1 MCQKFWIL
9 LRHLVSF
16 HRDKILNLPSSLIKY
31 IDNVIT
37 LSFHNSLLLYT
48 NLISIAKVITRF
60 ILLCQLSTK
69 LWFLKHFCFSPPFQ
83 TSFTNVF
90 FIMNNTFKLSLISL
104 LEFVFPHC
112 YLNAIPLWKIMQVKT
127 EPKHLYKNLSWFW
140 ERAENNLKSEFS
152 KLTSN
157 PYDKKWFFLC
167 LLKIHM
173 PVRLV
178 FSCEVSCLNFSI
190 DFPYL
195 LLWLLFLKFVFQCFS
210 DLIKMKKLS
219 ESN

>member
-1 MCQKFWIL
+1 ML
-9 LRHLVSF
+9 LHFLSITQSF
-16 HRDKILNLPSSLIKY
+16 
-31 IDNVIT
+31 
-37 LSFHNSLLLYT
+37 LYT
-48 NLISIAKVITRF
+48 NLISIPKVITKF
-60 ILLCQLSTK
+60 ILLRQLSTK
-69 LWFLKHFCFSPPFQ
+69 LLFLKHFCFSPPFQ

-219 ESN
+219 ESNSYMATTNEMWFSVGGINGVTYKLPTAL

>member
-1 MCQKFWIL
+1 ML
-9 LRHLVSF
+9 LHFLSITHSF
-16 HRDKILNLPSSLIKY
+16 
-31 IDNVIT
+31 
-37 LSFHNSLLLYT
+37 LYT

-60 ILLCQLSTK
+60 ILLCHLFTK
-69 LWFLKHFCFSPPFQ
+69 LIISKTLLFFSAFPNFFHKCFLHH
-83 TSFTNVF
+83 V
-90 FIMNNTFKLSLISL
+90 MNNTFKLSLISL

-167 LLKIHM
+167 LLKIYM
-173 PVRLV
+173 PVRLA

-219 ESN
+219 ESNSYMATTNEMWFSVGGINGVTYKLPTAL

>member
-1 MCQKFWIL
+1 ML
-9 LRHLVSF
+9 LHFLSITQSF
-16 HRDKILNLPSSLIKY
+16 LC
-31 IDNVIT
+31 
-37 LSFHNSLLLYT
+37 T

-60 ILLCQLSTK
+60 ILLRQLSTK
-69 LWFLKHFCFSPPFQ
+69 SLFLKHICFFPPFQ

-219 ESN
+219 ESNSYMATTNEMWFSVGGINGVTYKLPTAL